1 MDTTIMPW
9 IIGLLLI
16 VLLARALGANR
27 RQRHWRLP
35 GSFDFDRYKAR
46 EITQRG
52 VFDKTQWH

>member
-1 MDTTIMPW
+1 MFW
-9 IIGLLLI
+9 ILSLLLC
-16 VLLARALGANR
+16 LLLVPALGVCR
-27 RQRHWRLP
+27 RQRHRRLP